1 MKTHFLIIAMLFM
14 AFVSCDNKKQT
25 ADIIPQQTSANS
37 LMPVKDMDYPIDSA
51 TMGRIS
57 IYSIPSDE
65 YCGYAN
71 YYRNTIKYRNYKN
84 QTVLDSMLLH
94 DDFGSIVDIYQVSA
108 SNGKPYYLVKT
119 EFGVLHQGI
128 VVTETIHALSFN
140 EKGELVKVPLFK
152 TRKASYDEI
161 TVSCGGQR
169 WLPMDYD
176 ELCLIYVDADFD
188 NNNIERILLTEINEN
203 DWPTGYGLEYTWN
216 GNCFA
221 YQGKCKYDAN
231 EFSVYE

>member
-1 MKTHFLIIAMLFM
+1 MKTHFLIIAMLLM

-25 ADIIPQQTSANS
+25 ADVIPQQTSANS
-37 LMPVKDMDYPIDSA
+37 LMPVEDMDYPVDSA
-51 TMGRIS
+51 TIGQIS

-65 YCGYAN
+65 YCGYAD
-71 YYRNTIKYRNYKN
+71 YCRNTIKYKNDKN

-128 VVTETIHALSFN
+128 IVSETIHALSFN

-169 WLPMDYD
+169 WLPMDFD
-176 ELCLIYVDADFD
+176 ELCLIYVVADFD
-188 NNNIERILLTEINEN
+188 NKNTKRILLAEINEN

>member
-1 MKTHFLIIAMLFM
+1 MKTHFLIIAMLLM

-25 ADIIPQQTSANS
+25 ADVIPQQISANS
-37 LMPVKDMDYPIDSA
+37 LMPVEDMDYPIDSA

-71 YYRNTIKYRNYKN
+71 YYCNTIKYKNYKN
-84 QTVLDSMLLH
+84 QTVLDTMLLH

-128 VVTETIHALSFN
+128 VVSETIHALSFN

-169 WLPMDYD
+169 WLPMDFD

-188 NNNIERILLTEINEN
+188 NNNIERILLAEINEN

-231 EFSVYE
+231 EFGVYE

>member
-25 ADIIPQQTSANS
+25 ADVIPQQISANS
-37 LMPVKDMDYPIDSA
+37 LMPVEDMDYPIDSA

-71 YYRNTIKYRNYKN
+71 YYCNTIKYRNYKN
-84 QTVLDSMLLH
+84 QTVLDTMLLH

-128 VVTETIHALSFN
+128 VVSETIHALSFN

-169 WLPMDYD
+169 WLPMDFD

-188 NNNIERILLTEINEN
+188 NNNIERILLAEINEN

-231 EFSVYE
+231 EFGVYE

>member
-1 MKTHFLIIAMLFM
+1 MKTHFLIIAMLLM

-25 ADIIPQQTSANS
+25 ADVIPQQTSANS
-37 LMPVKDMDYPIDSA
+37 LMPVEDMDYPIDSA
-51 TMGRIS
+51 TMGQIS

-71 YYRNTIKYRNYKN
+71 YYRNTIKYKNYKN
-84 QTVLDSMLLH
+84 QTVLDTMLLH

-128 VVTETIHALSFN
+128 VVSETIHALSFN

-169 WLPMDYD
+169 WLPMNFD

-188 NNNIERILLTEINEN
+188 NKNIERILLAEINEN

-231 EFSVYE
+231 EFGVYK